1 MNLFRNKAKEALAQK
16 HLQDSSKTLELSLS
30 HTERFDTKFS
40 HVFKSFTKFELLQ
53 GISYWNG
60 TYELTLT
67 DKDIQMGHLLGC
79 ANRDLG

>member
-16 HLQDSSKTLELSLS
+16 HLQDSSKTLELS

-40 HVFKSFTKFELLQ
+40 HVFKSYTKFELLQ

-67 DKDIQMGHLLGC
+67 DKDMQMGHLLGC

>member
-1 MNLFRNKAKEALAQK
+1 MNLFRNKAKVALAQK
-16 HLQDSSKTLELSLS
+16 HSQDSSKTLELC
-30 HTERFDTKFS
+30 HTERFETKFS
-40 HVFKSFTKFELLQ
+40 HILKSYTKFELVQ